1 VTARLRSSTVVMYF
15 RFSSSHQ
22 AICAQLATDLRN
34 VNKGLSPPDGTD
46 PRNVALANALQAAQQ
61 SKSCPT

>member
-1 VTARLRSSTVVMYF
+1 MYF